1 PRYFRYLTLILVNI
15 FLEENII
22 IAIYK
27 AGIRGEN
34 NTINIIR
41 KLVITSIISLGINYK
56 KTL

>member
-1 PRYFRYLTLILVNI
+1 RYFCYLTLIFFNI
-15 FLEENII
+15 FLEEDVI

-27 AGIRGEN
+27 AGISGEN